1 MNLYDAGVVSKILK
15 GAGYRETSEEEAEL
29 LLFLTC
35 SVREH
40 AERRALGRILSLK
53 GSNKTI
59 VVGGCMAQRLK
70 DKLLEYGADIVVGPS
85 NYRNLPGVLKTYEY
99 NKTPQIVVEES
110 LEDYSGIIPCS
121 NGNLSGFI
129 AIMRGC
135 NNFCSYCIVPF
146 LRGRERSKPIR
157 DILEEAERFKEVTLI
172 GQNVLAY
179 NYQGI
184 GFAELLEMVSKL
196 KNIKRIRFLTSHPKD
211 LKPEILYKIASL
223 PKVCPYF
230 HLPLQSGSNRILKLM
245 NRGYTR
251 EDYLALIQ
259 RIRSLFKNV
268 SITTDIIVGFPTE
281 TEEDFKATLDMV
293 ENVRFDFA
301 YMFRYSPREGTRAIE
316 FEPQVEP
323 SIAKSRLST
332 LIKLQNSITKEKN
345 LELVG
350 RVVEVM
356 VEGRNRRG
364 EFYGRTPTNKLV
376 IIKDKAEIGE
386 ITRVRITEIKGWTL
400 ISKRRYNGCP

>member
-1 MNLYDAGVVSKILK
+1 MNLYDAGIVSKILRD
-15 GAGYRETSEEEAEL
+15 AGYRETSEKGANL

-40 AERRALGRILSLK
+40 AEKRALGHILSLK
-53 GSNKTI
+53 DSDKTI

-70 DKLLEYGADIVVGPS
+70 NRLLEYGADIVIGPS
-85 NYRNLPGVLKTYEY
+85 NYRNLPGILKTYEY
-99 NKTPQIVVEES
+99 TQVPQIAVEES
-110 LEDYSGIIPCS
+110 LEDYTGIIPRS
-121 NGNLSGFI
+121 NGDLSGFI

-157 DILEEAERFKEVTLI
+157 DILKEAKRFKEVTLI

-184 GFAELLEMVSKL
+184 DFAELLERVSKL
-196 KNIKRIRFLTSHPKD
+196 ENIKRIRFLTSHPKD
-211 LKPEILYKIASL
+211 LKPEILYRIASL

-245 NRGYTR
+245 NRGYSR

-259 RIRSLFKNV
+259 RIRTLFKDV

-281 TEEDFKATLDMV
+281 TEEDFKATLDTV

-301 YMFRYSPREGTRAIE
+301 YMFKYSPREETRAIQ

-332 LIKLQNSITKEKN
+332 LIQLQNRITKERN
-345 LELVG
+345 SELLG

-356 VEGRNRRG
+356 VEGKNKRG

-376 IIKDKAEIGE
+376 IIKDKAEMGE
-386 ITRVRITEIKGWTL
+386 IIKVKITEIKGWTP
-400 ISKRRYNGCP
+400 ISKRR